1 MVTQTL
7 DGMTFRMGE
16 VYDFSFLARFGTVFC
31 VFDDQDSGNI
41 CFGMKKGEARTF
53 VKFAGAVTARGVDD
67 PAQAVQRLR
76 ASVPIYRDLAHD
88 HLIKL
93 LDAGEM
99 GGGYAMVFGWV
110 DAVCMGKM
118 YPQQRELFLQLD
130 TKGRMRVFEDVLDF
144 LIHVHERA
152 YVAIDLY
159 DGSIM
164 YDFGSNK
171 TVLCDIDL
179 FEKKP
184 YVNTM
189 GRMWGS
195 SRFMS
200 PEEFELGASIDEVTN
215 VYLAGAMAF
224 ALLGVDTDRRLDVW
238 NAGEA
243 LYQVAHK
250 AVQSDRAQRYP
261 TLLAMRAEWMRA
273 KASLC

>member
-1 MVTQTL
+1 MITQTL
-7 DGMTFRMGE
+7 DGVTFRMGA
-16 VYDFSFLARFGTVFC
+16 VHDFSFLARFGTVFC

-41 CFGMKKGEARTF
+41 CFGMIKGDVRTF
-53 VKFAGAVTARGVDD
+53 VKYAGAVTARGTDH
-67 PAQAVQRLR
+67 PAQAVSRLR
-76 ASVPIYRDLAHD
+76 ASLPIYRDLAHE
-88 HLIKL
+88 HLIRL
-93 LDAGEM
+93 LAAGEM
-99 GGGYAMVFGWV
+99 GGGYAMVFDWA

-118 YPQQRELFLQLD
+118 YPQQREAFLQLD
-130 TKGRMRVFEDVLDF
+130 TKGRMRVFEDILDF
-144 LIHVHERA
+144 LIHVHERG

-159 DGSIM
+159 DGSVM
-164 YDFGSNK
+164 YDFFRSK

-179 FEKKP
+179 FAKKP
-184 YVNTM
+184 CVNTM

-200 PEEFELGASIDEVTN
+200 PEEFELGAPIDEVTN

-224 ALLGVDTDRRLDVW
+224 ALLGVDTDRRLQVW
-238 NAGEA
+238 SAGEA

-261 TLLAMRAEWMRA
+261 TLWAMKAEWMRA